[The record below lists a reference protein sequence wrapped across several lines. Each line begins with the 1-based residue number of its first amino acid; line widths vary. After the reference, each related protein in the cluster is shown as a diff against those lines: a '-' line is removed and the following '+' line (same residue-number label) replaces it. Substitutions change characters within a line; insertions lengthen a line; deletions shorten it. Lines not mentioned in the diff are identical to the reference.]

1 MKRMVLKVAQF
12 LRNLH
17 REEEGFTL
25 IELLIVIAIIAVIA
39 AIAIPMV
46 ASRIDDARESADRA
60 NVRTLQGLVDQ
71 YYIDKGVYPVEGLT
85 KVTGDVYDGEGDAYR
100 ANGTDEWLELLIEE
114 KLLHDEGVANPYPGD
129 ENCYY
134 LIVKE
139 GAKTDTWVGTVTSS
153 TADRWKEAD
162 TEG

>member
-1 MKRMVLKVAQF
+1 MVLKVAQF

-46 ASRIDDARESADRA
+46 AGRIDDARESADRA

-71 YYIDKGVYPVEGLT
+71 CYIDFGEYPIEV
-85 KVTGDVYDGEGDAYR
+85 GDET
-100 ANGTDEWLELLIEE
+100 ANGVEDGNWIKYLVDKELL
-114 KLLHDEGVANPYPGD
+114 HSEGVKSPYPGD
-129 ENCYY
+129 DVGGYK
-134 LIVKE
+134 LTVKE
-139 GAKTDTWVGTVTSS
+139 GDKPGRLIGEVESS
-153 TADRWKEAD
+153 EQDRWKKIE
-162 TEG
+162 EGGSESPDPDPEV

>member
-1 MKRMVLKVAQF
+1 MILKIADYM
-12 LRNLH
+12 RNLH

-71 YYIDKGVYPVEGLT
+71 YYIDEGVYPTTDGGVT
-85 KVTGDVYDGEGDAYR
+85 TGDGELAKGADA
-100 ANGTDEWLELLIEE
+100 WMKKLIDA
-114 KLLHDEGVANPYPGD
+114 KLLHDEGVENPYPGD
-129 ENCYY
+129 NGY
-134 LIVKE
+134 LLKVEE
-139 GAKTDTWVGTVTSS
+139 GTKTDTFVGTVSS
-153 TADRWKEAD
+153 TTIDRWKEKE
-162 TEG
+162 TGTP

>member
-1 MKRMVLKVAQF
+1 MILKIADY

-46 ASRIDDARESADRA
+46 ASRIDDAREAADKA

-71 YYIDKGVYPVEGLT
+71 YYIDNDVFPNVAVDETKGGSIWMPTLVTDGYLHEAVESPYPNVGTDGYTLFVEAT
-85 KVTGDVYDGEGDAYR
+85 
-100 ANGTDEWLELLIEE
+100 ANGQ
-114 KLLHDEGVANPYPGD
+114 
-129 ENCYY
+129 
-134 LIVKE
+134 
-139 GAKTDTWVGTVTSS
+139 VGKVES
-153 TADRWKEAD
+153 TERAGWSE
-162 TEG
+162 

>member
-1 MKRMVLKVAQF
+1 MVLKAAQF

-71 YYIDKGVYPVEGLT
+71 YYIDCGEFPKVDAGET
-85 KVTGDVYDGEGDAYR
+85 KDGSIWME
-100 ANGTDEWLELLIEE
+100 ELVD
-114 KLLHDEGVANPYPGD
+114 KDYLHETVVSPYPGVTED
-129 ENCYY
+129 GYTLEVREGDKPGR
-134 LIVKE
+134 LIGEVE
-139 GAKTDTWVGTVTSS
+139 S
-153 TADRWKEAD
+153 TEQNRWKEE
-162 TEG
+162 TEEEETP

>member
-1 MKRMVLKVAQF
+1 MILKIADY

-71 YYIDKGVYPVEGLT
+71 YYIDKDVYPTQGTANGPDEGWIKELIEADE
-85 KVTGDVYDGEGDAYR
+85 KYLHAEGVSSPYPDGEGY
-100 ANGTDEWLELLIEE
+100 
-114 KLLHDEGVANPYPGD
+114 KLDVVPG
-129 ENCYY
+129 
-134 LIVKE
+134 VKE
-139 GAKTDTWVGTVTSS
+139 GSEVGTVTS
-153 TADRWKEAD
+153 TEADRWKEAE
-162 TEG
+162 TGG

>member
-1 MKRMVLKVAQF
+1 MVLKAAQF

-60 NVRTLQGLVDQ
+60 NVPRSRVWWIILHRLWGIPKWMPVKQGWSIWMEELV
-71 YYIDKGVYPVEGLT
+71 
-85 KVTGDVYDGEGDAYR
+85 
-100 ANGTDEWLELLIEE
+100 E
-114 KLLHDEGVANPYPGD
+114 KDYLHETVVSPYPG
-129 ENCYY
+129 
-134 LIVKE
+134 
-139 GAKTDTWVGTVTSS
+139 VTEDGYTLEVRREINRDALSV
-153 TADRWKEAD
+153 RWNPQSRIGGRKQRKRNALSLAPDSHPDVFSEQ
-162 TEG
+162 

>member
-1 MKRMVLKVAQF
+1 MILKIADY

-46 ASRIDDARESADRA
+46 ASRIDDARESADKA

-71 YYIDKGVYPVEGLT
+71 YYIDEGEFPTAATFITVLKDEGYLHEEVESPYPNVTDGGYKMEIIDLGSNRSEG
-85 KVTGDVYDGEGDAYR
+85 KVTSTQMGKWKNAEPGGD
-100 ANGTDEWLELLIEE
+100 
-114 KLLHDEGVANPYPGD
+114 
-129 ENCYY
+129 
-134 LIVKE
+134 
-139 GAKTDTWVGTVTSS
+139 
-153 TADRWKEAD
+153 
-162 TEG
+162 

>member
-1 MKRMVLKVAQF
+1 MILKIADY

-71 YYIDKGVYPVEGLT
+71 HYIDKDEYPNPGTANGNTGWIKELADADYLHEEAVESP
-85 KVTGDVYDGEGDAYR
+85 YPDGEGYTLAVTG
-100 ANGTDEWLELLIEE
+100 GTKVDSQ
-114 KLLHDEGVANPYPGD
+114 
-129 ENCYY
+129 
-134 LIVKE
+134 
-139 GAKTDTWVGTVTSS
+139 VGTVTS
-153 TADRWKEAD
+153 TEADRWKEAE
-162 TEG
+162 TP

>member
-1 MKRMVLKVAQF
+1 MILKIADY

-46 ASRIDDARESADRA
+46 ASRIDDAREAADKA

-71 YYIDKGVYPVEGLT
+71 YYMDNDEFPVVKAGETKGGSVWMEAL
-85 KVTGDVYDGEGDAYR
+85 VTGGYMH
-100 ANGTDEWLELLIEE
+100 EE
-114 KLLHDEGVANPYPGD
+114 VESPYP
-129 ENCYY
+129 N
-134 LIVKE
+134 
-139 GAKTDTWVGTVTSS
+139 VGRDGYTLTVETKGSGQVGKVVS
-153 TADRWKEAD
+153 TKRDGWSE
-162 TEG
+162 

>member
-1 MKRMVLKVAQF
+1 MVLKVAQF

-60 NVRTLQGLVDQ
+60 NVRTLQGLADQ
-71 YYIDKGVYPVEGLT
+71 YYIDNGHYPLCDTSMGEF
-85 KVTGDVYDGEGDAYR
+85 KSWEAEGD
-100 ANGTDEWLELLIEE
+100 WIQELVD
-114 KLLHDEGVANPYPGD
+114 KDYLHDEGVDNPYPGED
-129 ENCYY
+129 NGYILE
-134 LIVKE
+134 VKT
-139 GAKTDTWVGTVTSS
+139 GGKTDSQIGEVTSS
-153 TADRWKEAD
+153 TSGRWEDAEKE
-162 TEG
+162 TGTN